1 MAHTVLYPKMAGVKA
16 AAAQF
21 NVTPTFIRKLC
32 KEGKVR
38 YTVISKTRWLVNV
51 DSLAS
56 FFNTGEP
63 IPAAEP
69 NTVNGIRRVAE

>member
-1 MAHTVLYPKMAGVKA
+1 MVQTILYPTMASVKD

-32 KEGKVR
+32 KDGKIR
-38 YTVISKTRWLVNV
+38 YTVISRTKWLVNV
-51 DSLAS
+51 DSLAE

-63 IPAAEP
+63 IPAAES
-69 NTVNGIRRVAE
+69 NTANGIRRVEQ